1 MLLAPNFR
9 ETRSCYTSRRLLA
22 TTPVCQTIE
31 LMSRVSHISLYL
43 RSTRAIA
50 IISHKA
56 LLLCRTSL
64 CYTYAAICYA
74 FEGSE
79 SVAHL
84 SRSCVMYLSQV
95 SYSHNLYLLT
105 VTAACTEAMF
115 RIFQRSASSVL
126 QCHVFAGVVRRLG

>member
-74 FEGSE
+74 FAGSE
-79 SVAHL
+79 SMARL
-84 SRSCVMYLSQV
+84 SHPCVMYLSQV
-95 SYSHNLYLLT
+95 SCSHNLYLLT
-105 VTAACTEAMF
+105 VTAACTEAMS

-126 QCHVFAGVVRRLG
+126 RRHGIAGQARGLC

>member
-31 LMSRVSHISLYL
+31 LMS
-43 RSTRAIA
+43 